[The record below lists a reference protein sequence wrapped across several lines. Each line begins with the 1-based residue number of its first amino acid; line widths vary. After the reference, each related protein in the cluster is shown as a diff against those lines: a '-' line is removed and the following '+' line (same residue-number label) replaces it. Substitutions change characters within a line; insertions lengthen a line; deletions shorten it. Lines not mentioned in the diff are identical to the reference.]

1 MGGAGALYHRIQ
13 DWEAVGPGVVA
24 GITAVPPGAGA
35 GSEADFGL
43 TTGGSSR
50 DVERRYE
57 MLAIATG
64 MRSSVVARQVHGT
77 RIVEAD
83 SSSGRGSRVVGE
95 ADGLVTSARGVLLA
109 VTAADCVP
117 VFIVDLEGR
126 GIALLH
132 AGWRGAAGGM
142 LEAGLS
148 MLKARFGVVPAD
160 VTLYLGPSICG
171 ACYEVGVEVLRAF
184 HRDAAGPAKLDLR
197 AELAQEAVRS
207 GVSAERVV
215 RSQWCTRCGP
225 VHLHSHRARG
235 VQAGRMAAFLGL
247 VPGRP
252 RVAGPGAGG
261 WELR

>member
-1 MGGAGALYHRIQ
+1 M
-13 DWEAVGPGVVA
+13 A
-24 GITAVPPGAGA
+24 GITAVPQGAGA

-83 SSSGRGSRVVGE
+83 SSSGGGSRVVGE

-171 ACYEVGVEVLRAF
+171 ACYEVGAEVLRAF
-184 HRDAAGPAKLDLR
+184 RRDAAGPAKLDLR

-215 RSQWCTRCGP
+215 QSQWCTRCGP

-235 VQAGRMAAFLGL
+235 VKAGRMAAFLGL
-247 VPGRP
+247 VPGTP

-261 WELR
+261 